1 MPPFSTKTDK
11 PKDAKGTVRR
21 IIKYILKYK
30 ALTATAVFL
39 AVFSN
44 IFSLLG
50 PKLSGNAIDVIAEG
64 EGLVNFNKVYYYAGL
79 MILFYILSVIMSY
92 VLSSVMI
99 IIGRRIAKQMRTE
112 VFDKLTRIPVGYY
125 DTNQTGDI
133 ISRVSYDI
141 DVINT
146 SLSADVVQIVSSF
159 ITVVCSFAM
168 MLYIS
173 PILVISTLVTIPFSI
188 IYTRYMTRKT
198 RPLFAKRSKK
208 YGELNGFTEEM
219 FSGHKTI
226 QAYANEEGVIAGF
239 DNINTE
245 AADAFYDA
253 DYYGTII
260 GPGVGFIN
268 NLSLALVAISGAFFY
283 LYNMVSIGQI
293 SSFVLYSR
301 KFSGPINEIANMY
314 NELMSA
320 LAAAERV
327 FKLLSEKEESADAKD
342 AAALSDIKGEVCVK
356 NVTFGYDKRK
366 PVLKDMNIT
375 AKPGNVIAIV
385 GATGAGKTTIINLL
399 MRFYDVDKG
408 AILIDGKDIRNVT
421 RESLRKAYVMVLQ
434 DTWVFTGTIKENIA
448 YAKEDA
454 SDEEIIRAAKAAKLH
469 SYIMSQPKGYDTVIT
484 EDGHNI
490 SKGQKQLITIARA
503 MLADA
508 SMLILDEATSNVDT
522 RTEKAISE
530 AMIALMKGRTCFVI
544 AHRLSTIK
552 GADCILVV
560 NNGAIAEKGTHDT
573 LIKQRGL
580 YYNMYISQYD

>member
-64 EGLVNFNKVYYYAGL
+64 KGLVNFNKVYYYAGL

-375 AKPGNVIAIV
+375 ANPGNVIAIV

>member
-198 RPLFAKRSKK
+198 RPLFAKRSQK

-573 LIKQRGL
+573 LIKQKGL

>member
-30 ALTATAVFL
+30 ELTATAVFL

-301 KFSGPINEIANMY
+301 KFSGTINEIANMY

-375 AKPGNVIAIV
+375 AKQGNVIAIV

-484 EDGHNI
+484 EDGNNI

-573 LIKQRGL
+573 LIKQKGL

>member
-573 LIKQRGL
+573 LIKQKGL

>member
-11 PKDAKGTVRR
+11 PKDAKGAVRR
-21 IIKYILKYK
+21 LVKYMFKYR
-30 ALTATAVFL
+30 ALTAAAVVL
-39 AVFSN
+39 SVFSN
-44 IFSLLG
+44 IFALLG
-50 PKLSGNAIDVIAEG
+50 PKLSGNAIDVIAKG
-64 EGLVNFNKVYYYAGL
+64 YGRVNFNKVYYYAGL

-92 VLSSVMI
+92 VLSSIMI
-99 IIGRRIAKQMRTE
+99 VIGRRVARRMRKE

-159 ITVVCSFAM
+159 ITVVCSFGM
-168 MLYIS
+168 MVYIS
-173 PILVISTLVTIPFSI
+173 PKLVISTLITLPFSI
-188 IYTRYMTRKT
+188 IYTRYMTKKT
-198 RPLFAKRSKK
+198 RPLFAKRSRK

-226 QAYANEEGVIAGF
+226 QAYAHEEGVISGF
-239 DNINTE
+239 DDINTA

-268 NLSLALVAISGAFFY
+268 NLSLALVAITGAFFY
-283 LYNMVSIGQI
+283 LHNMASIGQI

-320 LAAAERV
+320 LAAGERV
-327 FKLLSEKEESADAKD
+327 FRLLDEKEETADAANAVELKD
-342 AAALSDIKGEVCVK
+342 VKGEVCVK
-356 NVTFGYDKRK
+356 NVTFGYDKKK
-366 PVLKDMNIT
+366 PVLKNMNMT
-375 AKPGNVIAIV
+375 ANPGSVIAIV

-408 AILIDGKDIRNVT
+408 AILLDGKDIRNIK
-421 RESLRKAYVMVLQ
+421 RDSLRRAYVMVLQ
-434 DTWVFTGTIKENIA
+434 DTWVFRGTIKENIA

-454 SDEEIIRAAKAAKLH
+454 TDEEIIRAAKAAKLH
-469 SYIMSQPKGYDTVIT
+469 SYIMSQPNGYDTVIT
-484 EDGHNI
+484 EDGNNI

-522 RTEKAISE
+522 RTEKDISE

-544 AHRLSTIK
+544 AHRLSTIRE
-552 GADCILVV
+552 ADCILVV

-573 LIKQRGL
+573 LIKEKGL

>member
-219 FSGHKTI
+219 KK
-226 QAYANEEGVIAGF
+226 
-239 DNINTE
+239 
-245 AADAFYDA
+245 
-253 DYYGTII
+253 
-260 GPGVGFIN
+260 
-268 NLSLALVAISGAFFY
+268 AL
-283 LYNMVSIGQI
+283 
-293 SSFVLYSR
+293 
-301 KFSGPINEIANMY
+301 
-314 NELMSA
+314 
-320 LAAAERV
+320 
-327 FKLLSEKEESADAKD
+327 
-342 AAALSDIKGEVCVK
+342 
-356 NVTFGYDKRK
+356 
-366 PVLKDMNIT
+366 
-375 AKPGNVIAIV
+375 
-385 GATGAGKTTIINLL
+385 
-399 MRFYDVDKG
+399 
-408 AILIDGKDIRNVT
+408 
-421 RESLRKAYVMVLQ
+421 
-434 DTWVFTGTIKENIA
+434 
-448 YAKEDA
+448 
-454 SDEEIIRAAKAAKLH
+454 
-469 SYIMSQPKGYDTVIT
+469 
-484 EDGHNI
+484 
-490 SKGQKQLITIARA
+490 
-503 MLADA
+503 
-508 SMLILDEATSNVDT
+508 
-522 RTEKAISE
+522 
-530 AMIALMKGRTCFVI
+530 
-544 AHRLSTIK
+544 
-552 GADCILVV
+552 
-560 NNGAIAEKGTHDT
+560 
-573 LIKQRGL
+573 
-580 YYNMYISQYD
+580 

>member
-11 PKDAKGTVRR
+11 PKDAKGAVRR
-21 IIKYILKYK
+21 LVKYMFKYR
-30 ALTATAVFL
+30 ALTAAAVVL
-39 AVFSN
+39 SVFSN
-44 IFSLLG
+44 IFALLG
-50 PKLSGNAIDVIAEG
+50 PKLSGNAIDVIAKG
-64 EGLVNFNKVYYYAGL
+64 YGRVNFNKVYYYAGL

-92 VLSSVMI
+92 VLSSIMI
-99 IIGRRIAKQMRTE
+99 VIGRRVARRMRKE

-159 ITVVCSFAM
+159 ITVVCSFGM
-168 MLYIS
+168 MVYIS
-173 PILVISTLVTIPFSI
+173 PKLVISTLITIPFSI
-188 IYTRYMTRKT
+188 IYTRYMTKKT
-198 RPLFAKRSKK
+198 RPLFAKRSRK

-226 QAYANEEGVIAGF
+226 QAYAHEEGVISGF
-239 DNINTE
+239 DDINTA

-268 NLSLALVAISGAFFY
+268 NLSLALVAITGAFFY
-283 LYNMVSIGQI
+283 LHNMASIGQI

-320 LAAAERV
+320 LAAGERV
-327 FKLLSEKEESADAKD
+327 FRLLDEKEETADAANAVELKD
-342 AAALSDIKGEVCVK
+342 VKGEVCVK
-356 NVTFGYDKRK
+356 NVTFGYDKKK
-366 PVLKDMNIT
+366 PVLKNMNMT
-375 AKPGNVIAIV
+375 ANPGSVIAIV

-408 AILIDGKDIRNVT
+408 AILLDGKDIRNIK
-421 RESLRKAYVMVLQ
+421 RDSLRRAYVMVLQ
-434 DTWVFTGTIKENIA
+434 DTWVFRGTIKENIA

-454 SDEEIIRAAKAAKLH
+454 TDEEIIRAAKAAKLH
-469 SYIMSQPKGYDTVIT
+469 SYIMSQPNGYDTVIT
-484 EDGHNI
+484 EDGNNI

-522 RTEKAISE
+522 RTEKDISE

-544 AHRLSTIK
+544 AHRLSTIRE
-552 GADCILVV
+552 ADCILVV

-573 LIKQRGL
+573 LIKEKGL

>member
-30 ALTATAVFL
+30 ELTATAVFL

-484 EDGHNI
+484 EDGNNI

-573 LIKQRGL
+573 LIKQKGL

>member
-11 PKDAKGTVRR
+11 PKDAKGAVRR
-21 IIKYILKYK
+21 LVKYMFKYR
-30 ALTATAVFL
+30 ALTAAAVVL
-39 AVFSN
+39 SVFSN
-44 IFSLLG
+44 IFALLG
-50 PKLSGNAIDVIAEG
+50 PKLSGNAIDVIAKG
-64 EGLVNFNKVYYYAGL
+64 YGRVNFNKVYYYAGL

-92 VLSSVMI
+92 VLSSIMI
-99 IIGRRIAKQMRTE
+99 VIGRRVARRMRRE

-159 ITVVCSFAM
+159 ITVVCSFGM
-168 MLYIS
+168 MVYIS
-173 PILVISTLVTIPFSI
+173 PKLVISTLITLPFSI
-188 IYTRYMTRKT
+188 IYTRYMTKKT
-198 RPLFAKRSKK
+198 RPLFAKRSRK

-226 QAYANEEGVIAGF
+226 QAYAHEEGVISGF
-239 DNINTE
+239 DDINTA

-268 NLSLALVAISGAFFY
+268 NLSLALVAITGAFFY
-283 LYNMVSIGQI
+283 LHNMASIGQI

-320 LAAAERV
+320 LAAGERV
-327 FKLLSEKEESADAKD
+327 FRLLDEKEETADAANAVELKD
-342 AAALSDIKGEVCVK
+342 VKGEVCVK
-356 NVTFGYDKRK
+356 NVTFGYDKKK
-366 PVLKDMNIT
+366 PVLKNMNMT
-375 AKPGNVIAIV
+375 ANPGSVIAIV

-408 AILIDGKDIRNVT
+408 AILLDGKDIRNIK
-421 RESLRKAYVMVLQ
+421 RDSLRRAYVMVLQ
-434 DTWVFTGTIKENIA
+434 DTWVFRGTIKENIA

-454 SDEEIIRAAKAAKLH
+454 TDEEIIRAAKAAKLH
-469 SYIMSQPKGYDTVIT
+469 SYIMSQPNGYDTVIT
-484 EDGHNI
+484 EDGNNI

-522 RTEKAISE
+522 RTEKDISE

-544 AHRLSTIK
+544 AHRLSTIRE
-552 GADCILVV
+552 ADCILVV

-573 LIKQRGL
+573 LIKEKGL

>member
-64 EGLVNFNKVYYYAGL
+64 KGLVNFNKVYYYAGL

-159 ITVVCSFAM
+159 ITVVCSFVM

-375 AKPGNVIAIV
+375 ARPGNVIAIV

>member
-327 FKLLSEKEESADAKD
+327 FRLLSEKEESADAKD

-573 LIKQRGL
+573 LIKQKGL

>member
-327 FKLLSEKEESADAKD
+327 FRLLSEKEESADAKD

>member
-198 RPLFAKRSKK
+198 RPLFAKRSQK

-448 YAKEDA
+448 YAKENA

-508 SMLILDEATSNVDT
+508 SMLILDSATIELPVPYPS
-522 RTEKAISE
+522 
-530 AMIALMKGRTCFVI
+530 
-544 AHRLSTIK
+544 
-552 GADCILVV
+552 
-560 NNGAIAEKGTHDT
+560 
-573 LIKQRGL
+573 
-580 YYNMYISQYD
+580 

>member
-30 ALTATAVFL
+30 ELTATAVFL

-375 AKPGNVIAIV
+375 AKQGNVIAIV

-484 EDGHNI
+484 EDGNNI

-573 LIKQRGL
+573 LIKQKGL

>member
-30 ALTATAVFL
+30 ELTATAVFL

-385 GATGAGKTTIINLL
+385 GATGTGKTTIINLL

-484 EDGHNI
+484 EDGNNI

-573 LIKQRGL
+573 LIKQKGL

>member
-11 PKDAKGTVRR
+11 PKDAKGALRR
-21 IIKYILKYK
+21 LVKYILGYRW
-30 ALTATAVFL
+30 LTAAAVFL
-39 AVFSN
+39 AVFSS
-44 IFSLLG
+44 IFALIG
-50 PKLSGNAIDVIAEG
+50 PKLSGSAIDVIAAG
-64 EGLVNFNKVYYYAGL
+64 KGKVDFGRVYYYAGL
-79 MILFYILSVIMSY
+79 MIIFYVASVIMSY
-92 VLSSVMI
+92 VLSSIMI
-99 IIGRRIAKQMRTE
+99 IIGRRIAMQMRKE
-112 VFDKLTRIPVGYY
+112 VFEKLVHIPVGYY

-146 SLSADVVQIVSSF
+146 SLSADVVQIASSF

-173 PILVISTLVTIPFSI
+173 PKLVVSTLVTLPFSV
-188 IYTRYMTRKT
+188 IYTRYMAKKT

-208 YGELNGFTEEM
+208 YGELNGYTEEM

-226 QAYANEEGVIAGF
+226 QAYANEEGVMAGF
-239 DNINTE
+239 DKINNE

-268 NLSLALVAISGAFFY
+268 NLSLALVAITGAFFY

-314 NELMSA
+314 NEIMSA

-327 FKLLSEKEESADAKD
+327 FRLLDEKEEPKD
-342 AAALSDIKGEVCVK
+342 GQGAIVIDDVKGEVRIAD
-356 NVTFGYDKRK
+356 VTFGYDMRK
-366 PVLKDMNIT
+366 PVLKNMNIT
-375 AKPGNVIAIV
+375 AEPGDVIAIV

-408 AILIDGKDIRNVT
+408 AIFLDGRDIRDIT
-421 RESLRKAYVMVLQ
+421 RDSLRKAYVMVLQ
-434 DTWVFTGTIKENIA
+434 DTWVFTGSIRENIA

-454 SDEEIIRAAKAAKLH
+454 TDEEIIRAAKAAKLH
-469 SYIMSQPKGYDTVIT
+469 TYIMSQPGGYDTVIT
-484 EDGHNI
+484 EDGGNI

-522 RTEKAISE
+522 RTEKDISE
-530 AMIALMKGRTCFVI
+530 AMLALMKGRTCFVI
-544 AHRLSTIK
+544 AHRLSTIQN
-552 GADCILVV
+552 ADCILVI
-560 NNGAIAEKGTHDT
+560 NDGAAVEKGTHAE
-573 LIKQRGL
+573 LMNKKGL
-580 YYNMYISQYD
+580 YYSMYMSQYD

>member
-64 EGLVNFNKVYYYAGL
+64 KGLVNFNKVYYYAGL

-327 FKLLSEKEESADAKD
+327 FRLLSEKEESADAKD

-375 AKPGNVIAIV
+375 AKQGNVIAIV

-484 EDGHNI
+484 EDGNNI

-573 LIKQRGL
+573 LIKQKGL

>member
-198 RPLFAKRSKK
+198 RPLFAKRSQK

-226 QAYANEEGVIAGF
+226 QAYANEEGVTAGF

-327 FKLLSEKEESADAKD
+327 FRLLSEKEESADAKD

-375 AKPGNVIAIV
+375 ANPGNVIAIV

-454 SDEEIIRAAKAAKLH
+454 SDEEILRAAKAAKLH

>member
-1 MPPFSTKTDK
+1 M
-11 PKDAKGTVRR
+11 
-21 IIKYILKYK
+21 
-30 ALTATAVFL
+30 
-39 AVFSN
+39 
-44 IFSLLG
+44 
-50 PKLSGNAIDVIAEG
+50 
-64 EGLVNFNKVYYYAGL
+64 
-79 MILFYILSVIMSY
+79 
-92 VLSSVMI
+92 
-99 IIGRRIAKQMRTE
+99 
-112 VFDKLTRIPVGYY
+112 
-125 DTNQTGDI
+125 
-133 ISRVSYDI
+133 
-141 DVINT
+141 
-146 SLSADVVQIVSSF
+146 
-159 ITVVCSFAM
+159 
-168 MLYIS
+168 
-173 PILVISTLVTIPFSI
+173 
-188 IYTRYMTRKT
+188 
-198 RPLFAKRSKK
+198 
-208 YGELNGFTEEM
+208 
-219 FSGHKTI
+219 
-226 QAYANEEGVIAGF
+226 
-239 DNINTE
+239 
-245 AADAFYDA
+245 
-253 DYYGTII
+253 
-260 GPGVGFIN
+260 GFIN

-327 FKLLSEKEESADAKD
+327 FRLLSEKEESADAKD

-573 LIKQRGL
+573 LIKQKGL

>member
-198 RPLFAKRSKK
+198 RPLFAKRSQK

-448 YAKEDA
+448 YAKENA

-573 LIKQRGL
+573 LIKQKGL

>member
-30 ALTATAVFL
+30 ELTATAVFL

-327 FKLLSEKEESADAKD
+327 FRLLSEKEESADAKD

-375 AKPGNVIAIV
+375 AKQGNVIAIV

-484 EDGHNI
+484 EDGNNI

-573 LIKQRGL
+573 LIKQKGL